1 MRRALIVAALF
12 GAMSSTISPTG
23 AERILAAKP
32 HNAGTRLISND
43 ETARVV
49 ALTVNEALAI
59 ELPREIK
66 DVLVGSTKVV
76 NAVVRSQRSAYV
88 VATGIGQTDVYFF
101 GADGRQ
107 IGGLKVYVTTGT
119 TFREIYNVVSVVK
132 GTGATG
138 GIDVLNCSPAFCL
151 PFPATP
157 VKPELPAGYSDIT
170 VHSAPAAPVT
180 ISPGPR

>member
-23 AERILAAKP
+23 AERMLAAKP

-119 TFREIYNVVSVVK
+119 TFREIYNVVSVVQ
-132 GTGATG
+132 GTG

-157 VKPELPAGYSDIT
+157 VKPELPAGYQDFT
-170 VHSAPAAPVT
+170 FHNAPAAPVT
-180 ISPGPR
+180 IPPGPAR